1 MSGETKSWEIRNFLA
16 SSQPAVPG
24 LKCTVGSA
32 LALLQAKLLLGF
44 FLFEPG
50 LELSPTLALSAPNHL
65 LHRHTLWGISRY
77 LKGQIISNRGL
88 VS

>member
-1 MSGETKSWEIRNFLA
+1 MLGETKSWEIRSFLA

-24 LKCTVGSA
+24 LKCTVGGA
-32 LALLQAKLLLGF
+32 LAFLQAKLLLGF

-50 LELSPTLALSAPNHL
+50 LELSPALVLSAPNHL
-65 LHRHTLWGISRY
+65 LHGHTLWGISHY